1 MKIWRAISI
10 FFVGLITAALL
21 YPILHESGHSLA
33 TILAGGKVT
42 EFKLFPLPYITC
54 ETSAIN
60 TSGTIMIGISGVLF
74 PLLLSWLIYMDNFWI
89 WLTGLYL
96 NYICLLSF
104 SISLY
109 GCIKYLAGAPVV
121 NEDITKVLE
130 LCPETVG
137 AWIFVFFM
145 LILFE
150 LVQVVMSKPIQRCH
164 VAI

>member
-1 MKIWRAISI
+1 MVNIYGQFLDMAYR
-10 FFVGLITAALL
+10 F
-21 YPILHESGHSLA
+21 IL
-33 TILAGGKVT
+33 
-42 EFKLFPLPYITC
+42 
-54 ETSAIN
+54 
-60 TSGTIMIGISGVLF
+60 
-74 PLLLSWLIYMDNFWI
+74 NF
-89 WLTGLYL
+89 
-96 NYICLLSF
+96 ICLLSF